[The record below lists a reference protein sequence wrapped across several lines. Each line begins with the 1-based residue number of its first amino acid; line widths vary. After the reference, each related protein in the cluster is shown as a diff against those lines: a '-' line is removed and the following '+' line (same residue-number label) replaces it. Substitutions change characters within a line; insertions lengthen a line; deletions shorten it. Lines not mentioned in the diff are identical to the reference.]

1 MIKFILNILFILD
14 LNEIKA
20 QLETTITD
28 EDLKNK
34 LERVISTTRSRSG
47 SQSSQHIADLSRQ
60 TSTIS
65 DSGSLRRRT
74 SELKKSE
81 SPQKIGNGTNQKL
94 IETEKSETGSVKW
107 DVYKHYLKSIGWTL
121 SIATVILNMIF
132 QSFSIGSNI
141 WLSEWA
147 NDKNAGNDS
156 SVRNKYLYVYGGF
169 GVGQGESIFN
179 VFFY

>member
-1 MIKFILNILFILD
+1 MD
-14 LNEIKA
+14 EIKA
-20 QLETTITD
+20 QFETAITS
-28 EDLKNK
+28 EDLKIK
-34 LERVISTTRSRSG
+34 LERAISTTRSRSG
-47 SQSSQHIADLSRQ
+47 SQSSQHVNEISRQ

-81 SPQKIGNGTNQKL
+81 SPQKAANGKSNGTNQKL

-121 SIATVILNMIF
+121 SIATVILNMVF

-141 WLSEWA
+141 WLAQWA
-147 NDKNAGNDS
+147 NDESAGNDS
-156 SVRNKYLYVYGGF
+156 SVRNKYLSVYGGF
-169 GVGQGESIFN
+169 GIGQGESFLKNI
-179 VFFY
+179 Y